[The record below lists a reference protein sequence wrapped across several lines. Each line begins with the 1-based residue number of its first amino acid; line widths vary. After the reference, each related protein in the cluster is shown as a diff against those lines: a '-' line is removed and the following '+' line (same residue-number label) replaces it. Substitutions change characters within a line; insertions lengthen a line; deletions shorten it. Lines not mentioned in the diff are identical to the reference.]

1 MTDELYY
8 RLALLL
14 HPKIT
19 NFNAKRLIRLF
30 GSASL
35 VFDPQKKK
43 EHRKELIKWNLNAIS
58 IDKELDYQIQTE
70 RDLMEKEQIQA
81 LFFDQS
87 DYPTRLLTSANYPAI
102 FFYKG
107 ENVFN
112 KPHVLSIIGTRN
124 ITNYGIDVVKKMIP
138 EMAHEGLVIVSGLAS
153 GVDTLAHEEA
163 IRNGVK
169 TVGVM
174 GHGFSLIYPSQNYK
188 LAKNMIDSGG
198 AIATEYAYHTT
209 PIPQNFPTRNRIIA
223 GLSDASLVIESKI
236 KGGSMI
242 TASMVLNIKR
252 DLFTVPGSIYSPN
265 HEGCNNLIVEGLAQG
280 VTSGGELLAKMGWT
294 DQPLKEVQ
302 TKLFLELSEEEEEV
316 YQLLLEVDQ
325 MGIDEINSKLTQY
338 TPSRL
343 ASILLH
349 MEFDGIVECKPGKIY
364 RLIRR

>member
-14 HPKIT
+14 HPQIT
-19 NFNAKRLIRLF
+19 NFNAKRLVRLF

-35 VFDPQKKK
+35 VFDSQKRK
-43 EHRKELIKWNLNAIS
+43 EYRKELIKWNLNAIS
-58 IDKELDYQIQTE
+58 IDQELDYQIQTE

-81 LFFDQS
+81 LFFDQP
-87 DYPTRLLTSANYPAI
+87 DYPIRLLTSANYPAI

-112 KPHVLSIIGTRN
+112 QPHVLSIIGTRN
-124 ITNYGIDVVKKMIP
+124 ITHYGIDVVKKMIA
-138 EMAHEGLVIVSGLAS
+138 EMAHEELVIVSGLAS

-174 GHGFSLIYPSQNYK
+174 GHGFSLVYPSQNHK

-302 TKLFLELSEEEEEV
+302 TKLFFELSEEEEEV

-325 MGIDEINSKLTQY
+325 MGIDEINSKLTQF

-364 RLIRR
+364 RLIKR